1 MKYAS
6 TFVLLGLGCVADA
19 VTLSVKKVSVY
30 PGYSGLLHVQSD
42 GVKGLDITLAP
53 PSETSAGT
61 VSITGLL
68 QGLEANA
75 MGGIHIHEGGS
86 NSLGQDCWYA
96 AGHYWEN
103 GSVNGT
109 KDVWADSV
117 WRSNSEGIAFVNV
130 TVSNYDPAAQ
140 HATVGR
146 VLVVH
151 DSAKNRVACGVIK
164 PSQGADVTSPKFMAQ
179 GVPSLLGNKQGVLAG
194 ATATFSA
201 YREPTTG
208 NVTLQGWITLNATRA
223 RNFGGELLAVR
234 YMQDAFGSNVVPVDA
249 TWNAERVFD
258 IKVSEQLGNT
268 IARAAFSFNI
278 GEQDLDR
285 LISINYGRRRL
296 GATGERAAA
305 RSLAWQHKYVEVTH
319 PDGSVLRAT
328 MGKNCL
334 DGWTTA
340 DCTGQR

>member
-1 MKYAS
+1 MMKYAP

-19 VTLSVKKVSVY
+19 VTLSVKRVSVY
-30 PGYSGLLHVQSD
+30 PGYSGALSVQSD
-42 GVKGLDITLAP
+42 VRGLDITLAP
-53 PSETSAGT
+53 PSQTSAGT
-61 VSITGLL
+61 VSITGIL

-75 MGGIHIHEGGS
+75 VGGIHIHEGGS
-86 NSLGQDCWYA
+86 DSLGRDCYYA

-109 KDVWADSV
+109 KDVWANST
-117 WRSNSEGIAFVNV
+117 WHSNSEGVAFVNV

-151 DSAKNRVACGVIK
+151 DTAKNRVACGVIK
-164 PSQGADVTSPKFMAQ
+164 PGMGAGVESPMYMAR

-194 ATATFSA
+194 ANGDFFA

-208 NVTLQGWITLNATRA
+208 NVTVQGWITLNATRA

-234 YMQDAFGSNVVPVDA
+234 YMKDATVNSVVPVGA
-249 TWNAERVFD
+249 TWNTERVFD
-258 IKVSEQLGNT
+258 IKVSEQLGDT

-278 GEQDLDR
+278 GEQVLVD
-285 LISINYGRRRL
+285 LISQNYGRRRL
-296 GATGERAAA
+296 GAAGEHAAA
-305 RSLAWQHKYVEVTH
+305 RSLGWLHKYIEVTH
-319 PDGSVLRAT
+319 PDGSVLRANMMKT
-328 MGKNCL
+328 CINGEISEWLC
-334 DGWTTA
+334 
-340 DCTGQR
+340 

>member
-1 MKYAS
+1 M
-6 TFVLLGLGCVADA
+6 
-19 VTLSVKKVSVY
+19 
-30 PGYSGLLHVQSD
+30 
-42 GVKGLDITLAP
+42 
-53 PSETSAGT
+53 
-61 VSITGLL
+61 
-68 QGLEANA
+68 
-75 MGGIHIHEGGS
+75 
-86 NSLGQDCWYA
+86 
-96 AGHYWEN
+96 
-103 GSVNGT
+103 
-109 KDVWADSV
+109 
-117 WRSNSEGIAFVNV
+117 

-151 DSAKNRVACGVIK
+151 DKANNRVACGVIK
-164 PSQGADVTSPKFMAQ
+164 PSQGAGVESTKFMAQ
-179 GVPSLLGNKQGVLAG
+179 GVPSLLGNKQGVLAN
-194 ATATFSA
+194 ATATFFA

-234 YMQDAFGSNVVPVDA
+234 YMQDAPGQVVPVDA

-278 GEQDLDR
+278 GEQDLAA
-285 LISINYGRRRL
+285 LISVNYGRRRL
-296 GATGERAAA
+296 GAAGERAAA
-305 RSLAWQHKYVEVTH
+305 RSLAWLHKYVEVTH

-334 DGWTTA
+334 DGWTTTW
-340 DCTGQR
+340 DC